1 MIAPQ
6 STTQSQA
13 TMWKALV
20 EAVEQ
25 KDNYTVLLR
34 LKEPRFELLSGTESG
49 MGTQEYRWRLRA
61 CLRDGRSRQVES
73 FRTRAAQ
80 LGAHAERQLRWGN
93 LVDFRQN
100 TRYSRTAPASD
111 QVNLCER

>member
-25 KDNYTVLLR
+25 KDDWVFG
-34 LKEPRFELLSGTESG
+34 KSSG
-49 MGTQEYRWRLRA
+49 
-61 CLRDGRSRQVES
+61 
-73 FRTRAAQ
+73 
-80 LGAHAERQLRWGN
+80 
-93 LVDFRQN
+93 
-100 TRYSRTAPASD
+100 
-111 QVNLCER
+111 

>member
-25 KDNYTVLLR
+25 KDDYTVLLR

-49 MGTQEYRWRLRA
+49 MGVVVPKKYIEEKGEEYF
-61 CLRDGRSRQVES
+61 RDHPIGS
-73 FRTRAAQ
+73 
-80 LGAHAERQLRWGN
+80 GPWK
-93 LVDFRQN
+93 LVHWEPGTKLVLEAVDRIV
-100 TRYSRTAPASD
+100 P
-111 QVNLCER
+111 E